1 MKRKTLSLT
10 LCLLTCLALIGV
22 GFAAWLITYNSS
34 VEKTG
39 NITVE
44 TVSTR
49 KYQIVVTDVAN
60 EIRFTAPQTQNAT
73 YKWLTSSLTD
83 SGFEQLTAVFT
94 VVVNII
100 NNEATDAEATQTK
113 VQVNYPGKQTPDN
126 ALPTIT
132 NTFAIVDPTS
142 SAWTTAVSEEAV
154 ANLSASDVVWTENPS
169 GNEYTYTVKVN
180 GKWGKHFNYLNPYN
194 FYNSKA
200 SASAFV
206 EGNTG
211 TTWGQDAATYLGYVA
226 ALKDVKFKLTITVDA
241 PTNA

>member
-34 VEKTG
+34 AEKTG

-49 KYQIVVTDVAN
+49 TYQVVVTDVAN
-60 EIRFTAPQTQNAT
+60 EIRFTAPQAQSAP

-94 VVVNII
+94 VVVNITG
-100 NNEATDAEATQTK
+100 NGEQEK
-113 VQVNYPGKQTPDN
+113 VQVNYPGKGSTDN

-132 NTFAIVDPTS
+132 NELAIVDTVS
-142 SAWTTAVSEEAV
+142 TAWATALSNKVV
-154 ANLSASDVVWTENPS
+154 ADLTVADVEWTENVND
-169 GNEYTYTVKVN
+169 GKYTYTVEVT
-180 GKWGKHFNYLNPYN
+180 GKWGDHFENKNPYD

-206 EGNTG
+206 SGSTG
-211 TTWGQDAATYLGYVA
+211 PTWGEDAAEYLGYVA
-226 ALKDVKFKLTITVDA
+226 ALEEVTFKLTITVAA
-241 PTNA
+241 PTTSA